1 MAGYACGFF
10 DRDSLACRDTPS
22 LPVGNRHRGYAKDL
36 GKCLARSSC
45 QDGALK
51 GCSFH
56 KQIRRRRVNTRQQ
69 YVYLINKASPV
80 NFVFMTTENSGDR
93 LRQLMI
99 DRGLT
104 PKMLADQL
112 NVTPQVLNNW
122 FKRGLPAR
130 AAFLAAR
137 ELQVSVEW
145 LEEGAVPF
153 SGGPPE
159 PYTPPSNA
167 AYIGPI
173 DVWDDDT
180 PLDDDEVYVP
190 FLKEVE
196 LSAGSGKTVVEQSHK
211 QKLRFGK
218 LTLRR
223 QGVQPSEAVC
233 VTVSGNSM
241 EPVLPDKSTVGVDQ
255 GSTSVVDGK
264 MYAID
269 HDGQLR
275 VKTLYRLPGGGI
287 RMRSFNRDEHPDEE
301 YTAQEMAERNIHI
314 KGRVFWSSVLW

>member
-1 MAGYACGFF
+1 M
-10 DRDSLACRDTPS
+10 ST
-22 LPVGNRHRGYAKDL
+22 L
-36 GKCLARSSC
+36 GKRIAQKREQSGLSQSELARRLGLSPQAIQKWESEVSVPRGRRL
-45 QDGALK
+45 DEIAGALSTSV
-51 GCSFH
+51 GFL
-56 KQIRRRRVNTRQQ
+56 VTGE
-69 YVYLINKASPV
+69 AA
-80 NFVFMTTENSGDR
+80 TEAQR
-93 LRQLMI
+93 KI
-99 DRGLT
+99 
-104 PKMLADQL
+104 
-112 NVTPQVLNNW
+112 
-122 FKRGLPAR
+122 
-130 AAFLAAR
+130 
-137 ELQVSVEW
+137 E
-145 LEEGAVPF
+145 
-153 SGGPPE
+153 
-159 PYTPPSNA
+159 SNA
-167 AYIGPI
+167 TMIGSI

-301 YTAQEMAERNIHI
+301 YTAQEMAKRNIHI
-314 KGRVFWSSVLW
+314 KGKVFWSSVLW

>member
-1 MAGYACGFF
+1 M
-10 DRDSLACRDTPS
+10 
-22 LPVGNRHRGYAKDL
+22 N
-36 GKCLARSSC
+36 
-45 QDGALK
+45 
-51 GCSFH
+51 
-56 KQIRRRRVNTRQQ
+56 
-69 YVYLINKASPV
+69 
-80 NFVFMTTENSGDR
+80 TENSGDR
-93 LRQLMI
+93 LRQLMSE
-99 DRGLT
+99 RGLT
-104 PKMLADQL
+104 PKMLADQM

-145 LEEGAVPF
+145 LENGTTPV
-153 SGGPPE
+153 SGGPPD
-159 PYTPPSNA
+159 PYVPVSNA
-167 AYIGPI
+167 RLIGPI

-196 LSAGSGKTVVEQSHK
+196 LSAGSGRTVVEQSHK

-223 QGVQPSEAVC
+223 QGVQPGDAVC

-255 GSTSVVDGK
+255 GSTAVVDGK

-301 YTAQEMAERNIHI
+301 YTAQEMIDQNIII
-314 KGRVFWSSVLW
+314 KGKVFWSSVLW

>member
-1 MAGYACGFF
+1 M
-10 DRDSLACRDTPS
+10 ST
-22 LPVGNRHRGYAKDL
+22 L
-36 GKCLARSSC
+36 GKRIAQKREQSGLSQSELARRLGLSPQAIQKWESEVSVPRGRRL
-45 QDGALK
+45 DEIAGALSTSV
-51 GCSFH
+51 GFL
-56 KQIRRRRVNTRQQ
+56 VTGE
-69 YVYLINKASPV
+69 AA
-80 NFVFMTTENSGDR
+80 
-93 LRQLMI
+93 
-99 DRGLT
+99 
-104 PKMLADQL
+104 ADAQR
-112 NVTPQVLNNW
+112 
-122 FKRGLPAR
+122 KI
-130 AAFLAAR
+130 
-137 ELQVSVEW
+137 E
-145 LEEGAVPF
+145 
-153 SGGPPE
+153 
-159 PYTPPSNA
+159 SNA
-167 AYIGPI
+167 TMIGSI

-196 LSAGSGKTVVEQSHK
+196 LSAGSGKTVVEQSHR

-301 YTAQEMAERNIHI
+301 YTAQEMADRNIHI
-314 KGRVFWSSVLW
+314 KGKVFWSSVLW

>member
-1 MAGYACGFF
+1 M
-10 DRDSLACRDTPS
+10 ST
-22 LPVGNRHRGYAKDL
+22 L
-36 GKCLARSSC
+36 GKRIAQKREQSGLSQSELARRLGLSPQAIQKWESEASVPRGRRL
-45 QDGALK
+45 DEIAGALSTSV
-51 GCSFH
+51 GF
-56 KQIRRRRVNTRQQ
+56 
-69 YVYLINKASPV
+69 L
-80 NFVFMTTENSGDR
+80 
-93 LRQLMI
+93 
-99 DRGLT
+99 
-104 PKMLADQL
+104 
-112 NVTPQVLNNW
+112 VT
-122 FKRGLPAR
+122 GE
-130 AAFLAAR
+130 AAAEAQR
-137 ELQVSVEW
+137 KIE
-145 LEEGAVPF
+145 
-153 SGGPPE
+153 
-159 PYTPPSNA
+159 SNA
-167 AYIGPI
+167 TMIGSI

-275 VKTLYRLPGGGI
+275 VKTLYRLPGGGV

>member
-1 MAGYACGFF
+1 M
-10 DRDSLACRDTPS
+10 
-22 LPVGNRHRGYAKDL
+22 
-36 GKCLARSSC
+36 
-45 QDGALK
+45 
-51 GCSFH
+51 
-56 KQIRRRRVNTRQQ
+56 
-69 YVYLINKASPV
+69 
-80 NFVFMTTENSGDR
+80 
-93 LRQLMI
+93 
-99 DRGLT
+99 T

-145 LEEGAVPF
+145 LEDGTIPI
-153 SGGPPE
+153 SGGPPD
-159 PYTPPSNA
+159 PYAPSSNA
-167 AYIGPI
+167 MLLGPI
-173 DVWDDDT
+173 DAWDDDT
-180 PLDDDEVYVP
+180 PLDDDEVEVP

-196 LSAGSGKTVVEQSHK
+196 LSAGSGRTVVEQSHK
-211 QKLRFGK
+211 QRLRFGK

-223 QGVQPSEAVC
+223 QGVQPGDAVC

-255 GSTSVVDGK
+255 GSTAVVDGK

-301 YTAQEMAERNIHI
+301 YTAQEMIDQNIII
-314 KGRVFWSSVLW
+314 KGKVFWSSVLW